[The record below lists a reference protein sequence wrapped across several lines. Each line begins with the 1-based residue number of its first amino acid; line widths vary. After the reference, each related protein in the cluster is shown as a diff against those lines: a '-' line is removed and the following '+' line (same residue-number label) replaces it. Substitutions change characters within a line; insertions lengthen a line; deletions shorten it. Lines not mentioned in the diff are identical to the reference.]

1 MRRGYYSTFCR
12 IWQDKRAAP
21 KGGGILPSPLPPP
34 LGEVPPQGAERV
46 SPAKKKSP
54 GGGLGI
60 DFFPY
65 HVILKIKRGA
75 AGRREPLSS
84 YRVTAERPS
93 LWRLL
98 LFYLENQRNDG
109 YDQNTEVKEIGIRD
123 HDITPLRCSG
133 GGKEVSAS
141 SRKRGLPPTEY
152 WQRQRIS
159 MRRGYYS
166 MFCRIWQGVGSA
178 PKGGGILPSRAAPV
192 PPPFNKG
199 GYWCRKT
206 APLVKGGTPPKA
218 EGGFRPPV
226 LSLRGGAKP
235 RRGNPSPRPPCLPIW
250 GRCPR
255 RGRRAL
261 PGKKKSPGGGL
272 GIDFFPYH
280 VILKIKRGVAGR
292 REPLNSYEIVT
303 V

>member
-1 MRRGYYSTFCR
+1 MDPT
-12 IWQDKRAAP
+12 AP
-21 KGGGILPSPLPPP
+21 CLPP

-98 LFYLENQRNDG
+98 LFYLENQRNDAD
-109 YDQNTEVKEIGIRD
+109 DQNTELKQVGIG
-123 HDITPLRCSG
+123 HHAITPLRCSG
-133 GGKEVSAS
+133 GGTEVSAS

-159 MRRGYYS
+159 MRRGYCS
-166 MFCRIWQGVGSA
+166 TFCRIWQD
-178 PKGGGILPSRAAPV
+178 KRAAP
-192 PPPFNKG
+192 K
-199 GYWCRKT
+199 
-206 APLVKGGTPPKA
+206 
-218 EGGFRPPV
+218 GGFRPPV
-226 LSLRGGAKP
+226 CHCEEGQ
-235 RRGNPSPRPPCLPIW
+235 SPDVAIRPPPSQSAALTAPPQGEPSW
-250 GRCPR
+250 G
-255 RGRRAL
+255 
-261 PGKKKSPGGGL
+261 
-272 GIDFFPYH
+272 
-280 VILKIKRGVAGR
+280 
-292 REPLNSYEIVT
+292 
-303 V
+303 